1 MRKKITLLTL
11 FALSCVAYS
20 VMAQSTGLVE
30 MKSRVARERYD
41 DQGNVSYVWENE
53 FWDNYYY
60 DEIGRNVLYTRY
72 MMEPA
77 AGTKQSL
84 YEQTF
89 YEYNSK
95 GQLIKERQQYYD
107 YTYEYDS
114 NGLLTKKSQVGKD
127 GEQMTTWEYSYNEY
141 NLPTEELEKYNE
153 VLNGKTVYRY
163 NTSWQLDVVLK
174 YENQYSVGLV
184 VKDSI
189 VYTYKDGNEDTR
201 FTYRYPGTEAKDPF
215 EKVYNEWGT
224 DGLLKADSTYTV
236 DNYDGGTEL
245 KPTGKN
251 CYFYKEGK
259 LERKKSFSYDSATGY
274 FSVEKG
280 EENYAYD
287 EVGPDY
293 IASNFKVEG
302 SDKAGA
308 VKLSFTAPAQ
318 TEGLEGYKVIV
329 DGELKDEPLIDKN
342 KTEYILEGQ
351 TRGDHSYYLVSV
363 YNGMAANITE
373 EAKYS
378 VEIDLPAP
386 TNIRLASYEKTAF
399 GWKITAAWD
408 TPEMPDNLHFK
419 NYELKVVYP
428 TYEQPYTAEAN
439 RCEFT
444 YYPNKD
450 GEEMEIQVAA
460 VYQEGTSDYV
470 AFRKIISES
479 DQVTAHWQNSEKT
492 VKSADG
498 TVIGSIRYYYTAN
511 GDNEKLY
518 AEIEYDGEGKPK
530 GKTTKVIDD
539 MGELKAIMHYG
550 WNGNEWAQDQKITYD
565 VSPETFKLESKTTYT
580 ADEKGAFNVVA
591 SKEVYTYDDGSCG
604 ASELP
609 AKTEYMKPDK
619 EGSLAVSSV
628 AKHTYVM
635 SDDWSSYDVV
645 DSLYAADGTTLT
657 GKIERDYI
665 LSTKGMTRQ
674 NVYTYKENA
683 FVPVSKLSTEF
694 SEESGLPAKETMQ
707 EYKNN
712 EWVDKQMATFTA
724 SSAYHKDRVVTS
736 VKAKNADGKVT
747 LTWVAP
753 ARTDSLESYKILI
766 NDIEKEVV
774 PATALTAEYANLGGG
789 YTHRFRVIGIFKGME
804 STISG
809 ESSVKVAVPVYATI
823 KELKEGY
830 SDEYTGLVN
839 LTGEVL
845 VTGVTPIGMSSS
857 AYTEDE
863 TGALR
868 LGIVGTSPF
877 KKGDKISNLKGYLEK
892 LNGLY
897 TLTVESPSEENVVSE
912 NNTVTPV
919 VKTAAELK
927 TSYEADQSKYI
938 KVENAK
944 LELNDTEIVL
954 IQNEETLKLYPG
966 FSGIDPNTLNGHT
979 VTVSG
984 HVTIEQDGY
993 GIIINNASDIVDGIS
1008 TVTAQE
1014 NIYYV
1019 NGEVVAEGADLIE
1032 VFDVAG
1038 RQLGM
1043 SNKGRISVSQMGTLI
1058 VKATYDGEVKISK
1071 IAVK

>member
-20 VMAQSTGLVE
+20 AMAQTTELVE

-41 DQGNVSYVWENE
+41 DLGNVSYVWENE
-53 FWDNYYY
+53 YWDNYYY
-60 DEIGRNVLYTRY
+60 DGNGKNVLYTRY
-72 MMEPA
+72 RMEP
-77 AGTKQSL
+77 TSDIKERL

-89 YEYNSK
+89 YEYNQA
-95 GQLIKERQQYYD
+95 GQLMKERQQYFD
-107 YTYEYDS
+107 YTYEYNN
-114 NGLLTKKSQVGKD
+114 NGLLAKKNQVGKN
-127 GEQMTTWEYSYNEY
+127 GESMNTWEYFYNDD
-141 NLPTEELEKYNE
+141 NLLTEELEKNNGT
-153 VLNGKTVYRY
+153 LNGKTVYRY
-163 NTSWQLDVVLK
+163 NSSKQLDVKLT

-189 VYTYKDGNEDTR
+189 VYTYKDGNVDTR
-201 FTYRYPGTEAKDPF
+201 FTYRYPETEAKDPF
-215 EKVYNEWGT
+215 EKVYSEWGM

-236 DNYDGGTEL
+236 DNYGGGTEI

-251 CYFYKEGK
+251 CYFYKKGK
-259 LERKKSFSYDSATGY
+259 LECKKSFSYDSATGY
-274 FSVEKG
+274 FSMEKG
-280 EENYAYD
+280 EENYAYGK
-287 EVGPDY
+287 VGSHY
-293 IASNFKVEG
+293 IATNFKVEG
-302 SDKAGA
+302 SNKPGA
-308 VKLSFTAPAQ
+308 VKLSFTAPVQ

-329 DGELKDEPLIDKN
+329 DGELKDEPLIDKS
-342 KTEYILEGQ
+342 KTEYVLEGQ

-363 YNGMAANITE
+363 YNGMASNMTE
-373 EAKYS
+373 GAKYS

-386 TNIRLASYEKTAF
+386 TNIRLASYEKTF
-399 GWKITAAWD
+399 SGWRIIAVWD
-408 TPEMPDNLHFK
+408 TPEIPDNLHFK

-428 TYEQPYTAEAN
+428 TYEQSNTAEAN
-439 RCEFT
+439 RCDFS
-444 YYPNKD
+444 YYANKD
-450 GEEMEIQVAA
+450 GEEMQIRVVA
-460 VYQEGTSDYV
+460 VYEEGTSDYV
-470 AFRKIISES
+470 SFKKILSES
-479 DQVTAHWQNSEKT
+479 DQVTAHWQNSEKI

-498 TVIGSIRYYYTAN
+498 TVTGSIRYYYTAN

-518 AEIEYDGEGKPK
+518 AEIEYDGKGQPK
-530 GKTTKVIDD
+530 GKSTQIAD

-550 WNGNEWAQDQKITYD
+550 WNGNEWIQDQKITYD
-565 VSPETFKLESKTTYT
+565 LSKETFQLESKTTYT
-580 ADEKGAFNVVA
+580 ADEEGALNVVA

-604 ASELP
+604 AYDLP

-619 EGSLAVSSV
+619 NGNLAVSSV
-628 AKHTYVM
+628 AKHTYVP
-635 SDDWSSYDVV
+635 SADWTSYDVV
-645 DSLYAADGTTLT
+645 DSLYAADGITLT

-665 LSTKGMTRQ
+665 TSTKGMTRQ

-694 SEESGLPAKETMQ
+694 SPENGLPAKETMQ

-736 VKAKNADGKVT
+736 VKAKNADEKVT

-753 ARTDSLESYKILI
+753 VRTDSLESYKILI

-774 PATALTAEYANLGGG
+774 PATTLTAEYANIGGG

-804 STISG
+804 SMISD

-845 VTGVTPIGMSSS
+845 VTGVTPIGMSSR

-868 LGIVGTSPF
+868 LAIVGTSPF
-877 KKGDKISNLKGYLEK
+877 GKGDKISNLKGYLEK

-897 TLTVESPSEENVVSE
+897 TLTAESVSKENVVSE
-912 NNTVTPV
+912 NNSVTPV
-919 VKTAAELK
+919 VKTATELK

-954 IQNEETLKLYPG
+954 NQNGETLKLYRG
-966 FSGIDPNTLNGHT
+966 LSGIDPDALNGHT
-979 VTVSG
+979 LTVSG

-1008 TVTAQE
+1008 TVTAHE

-1038 RQLGM
+1038 CQLGM
-1043 SNKGRISVSQMGTLI
+1043 SNKGRISVSPMGTLI
-1058 VKATYDGEVKISK
+1058 VKATYNGEVKISK